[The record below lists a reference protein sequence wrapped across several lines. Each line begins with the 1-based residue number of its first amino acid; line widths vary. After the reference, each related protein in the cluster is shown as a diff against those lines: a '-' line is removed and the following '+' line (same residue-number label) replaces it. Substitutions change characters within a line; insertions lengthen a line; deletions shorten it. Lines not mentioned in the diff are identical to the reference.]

1 MTDKQRKQIIKA
13 LVDYEASCDF
23 DGIWTIAVID
33 KIIDVFVEILKK
45 I

>member
-33 KIIDVFVEILKK
+33 KILKDMIK
-45 I
+45 ER